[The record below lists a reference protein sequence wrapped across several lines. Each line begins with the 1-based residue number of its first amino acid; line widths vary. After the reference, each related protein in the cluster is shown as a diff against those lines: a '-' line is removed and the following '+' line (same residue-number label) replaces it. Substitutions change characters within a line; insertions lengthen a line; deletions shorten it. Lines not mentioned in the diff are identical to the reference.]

1 MSTQTIT
8 GPIALVKI
16 NGITIGKIKDIR
28 ATETY
33 SRGEVR
39 GIGNLQA
46 QEVPILSHSGT
57 FSIESFLVDLNSQG
71 VKELLNR
78 EVISLEQFINSI
90 TMNEQG
96 IDIFI
101 YKKVPKTIDPTSK
114 LVTAIDEQPIGVLR
128 RCFLDNV
135 SFNISEGQVS
145 SHSQSGRF
153 LDPILFL
160 V

>member
-1 MSTQTIT
+1 MAQTIT
-8 GPIALVKI
+8 GPIALIKI
-16 NGITIGKIKDIR
+16 NGIVIGKIKDIR
-28 ATETY
+28 ATENY

-46 QEVPILSHSGT
+46 QEVPILSHAGT
-57 FSIESFLVDLNSQG
+57 FSVESFLVDLNSQG
-71 VKELLNR
+71 VRELLNR
-78 EVISLEQFINSI
+78 NVISLEQFVNSI

-101 YKKVPKTIDPTSK
+101 YKKIPKTINPTTK
-114 LVTAIDEQPIGVLR
+114 LVDEIEEQPIGVLR

-160 V
+160 Q

>member
-1 MSTQTIT
+1 MAQTIT
-8 GPIALVKI
+8 GPIALIKI
-16 NGITIGKIKDIR
+16 NGLVIGKIKDIR
-28 ATETY
+28 ATENY
-33 SRGEVR
+33 ARGEVR
-39 GIGNLQA
+39 GIGSLQA
-46 QEVPILSHSGT
+46 QEVPILSHAGT
-57 FSIESFLVDLNSQG
+57 FSVESFLIDLNSEG

-78 EVISLEQFINSI
+78 NVVSLEQFINSI
-90 TMNEQG
+90 TLNEQG

-101 YKKVPKTIDPTSK
+101 YKKIPKTVDQATK
-114 LVTAIDEQPIGVLR
+114 LVTEIEEQPIGVLR

-160 V
+160 T